1 MKGLQESGA
10 LGQGRHAKWL
20 TTDGR
25 EGSSFVHCQ
34 SFPSFTIAM
43 KSLVV
48 VLLIGTLSVSGDEKP
63 LVIAHRG
70 ASGYLP
76 EHTLPAVC
84 LAYGMGADYIEQ
96 DVVLSKDR
104 HPMVLHDVHIDT
116 VTNVANKFPNRARA
130 DGRFYA
136 VDFTLAELKTLSVNE
151 RIELKSKKQVFP
163 KRFPLD
169 RSQFRI
175 AALEEELELIAGLNR
190 TTKRNVGIYPEIKNP
205 AWHRKQ
211 GYDISKIVVAMLQKH
226 GYSSKSDKCFLQCF
240 EQDELIRIRQK
251 LGVNLALIQLLG
263 DDPKHLT
270 TSGLKKISEYA
281 DGIGPSLSEV
291 LDKSKSPTGLVRRA
305 HSNGLQVHPYTF
317 RVDALA
323 TGFNDPSKLLHAIFE
338 TCEADGLF
346 TDFPDVCIEHL
357 EE

>member
-1 MKGLQESGA
+1 M
-10 LGQGRHAKWL
+10 R
-20 TTDGR
+20 
-25 EGSSFVHCQ
+25 CQ
-34 SFPSFTIAM
+34 RFPSITIAL
-43 KSLVV
+43 KLLVV
-48 VLLIGTLSVSGDEKP
+48 VLWINVFPVSGDEKP

-84 LAYGMGADYIEQ
+84 LAYGMGADFIEQ

-104 HPMVLHDVHIDT
+104 YPIVLHDVHIDT
-116 VTNVANKFPNRARA
+116 VTNVADKFPNRARK

-136 VDFTLAELKTLSVNE
+136 IDFTLAELKTLTVNE

-169 RSQFRI
+169 RSHFRI
-175 AALEEELELIAGLNR
+175 ATLEEELELIAGLNR
-190 TTKRNVGIYPEIKNP
+190 TTSRSVGIYPEIKNP
-205 AWHRKQ
+205 TWHRKQ
-211 GYDISKIVVAMLQKH
+211 GYDISKIVVAMLRKH

-240 EQDELIRIRQK
+240 EQDELIRIRHE
-251 LGVNLALIQLLG
+251 LGVKLAIIQLLE
-263 DDPKHLT
+263 DDSKHLT
-270 TSGLKKISEYA
+270 SSGLKKISEYA

-305 HSNGLQVHPYTF
+305 HSHGLQVHPYTF
-317 RVDALA
+317 RVDELA
-323 TGFNDPSKLLHAIFE
+323 VGFNDPAELLHAIFE

-346 TDFPDVCIEHL
+346 TDFPDICIEHL
-357 EE
+357 KE